1 MYIAPTNAGIIP
13 RSPCSLSTTVIT
25 AETHNGLKASVTVRV
40 PAVPAT
46 KVAITAPSKTVKVGK
61 TLQLKAS
68 LTPSDATDRVT
79 WKSSNAKLAK
89 VSQTG
94 KVTGVKKGAVT
105 ITATAASGKAASV
118 KITVN

>member
-1 MYIAPTNAGIIP
+1 MKATNKLLIALCLALIACLAAPAMLPAGLNAAF
-13 RSPCSLSTTVIT
+13 T
-25 AETHNGLKASVTVRV
+25 ARAAAALNKRKATLYR
-40 PAVPAT
+40 
-46 KVAITAPSKTVKVGK
+46 GK

-94 KVTGVKKGAVT
+94 KVTGVKKGTVT